1 MGETSLNGGAN
12 GTPVKKQLILN
23 AFVES
28 CKSSLLLEEAI
39 ANIIQAADINLPVYG
54 DIQMTSLQA
63 STRSNTGSSS
73 LNCWR
78 KANFTVSSLRM
89 FW

>member
-1 MGETSLNGGAN
+1 MGETSVNGGVN

-28 CKSSLLLEEAI
+28 CKSSLLLEKAI
-39 ANIIQAADINLPVYG
+39 ANIIQAADINLPDYG
-54 DIQMTSLQA
+54 DIQTINLQA
-63 STRSNTGSSS
+63 STRSNIGLSS
-73 LNCWR
+73 LNCWKR
-78 KANFTVSSLRM
+78 ANSTASLLQM

>member
-1 MGETSLNGGAN
+1 MGETAVNGGVN

-28 CKSSLLLEEAI
+28 CTLNLLLEKAI
-39 ANIIQAADINLPVYG
+39 ANIIQAADINLPDYG
-54 DIQMTSLQA
+54 GIQMTSPRA
-63 STRSNTGSSS
+63 STRSNIGSSS
-73 LNCWR
+73 LNYWR
-78 KANFTVSSLRM
+78 RANSTVSSLLM

>member
-1 MGETSLNGGAN
+1 MSEAAVNGA
-12 GTPVKKQLILN
+12 PVKKQLILN

-28 CKSSLLLEEAI
+28 CQSSLHSQWTSTNIVQAVDISLL
-39 ANIIQAADINLPVYG
+39 VYG
-54 DIQMTSLQA
+54 DIQMISLQA
-63 STRSNTGSSS
+63 STRFSIGSSS

-78 KANFTVSSLRM
+78 RANFMASSSRT